1 MRNVIDCTC
10 ECPAGVGK
18 KCKHIAATI
27 YYINNEEGLSKT
39 NFGQEWGKPS
49 KSGEVKYKKG
59 KTIENLFKKKK
70 KAFKQCRY

>member
-1 MRNVIDCTC
+1 LRNVIDCTC
-10 ECPAGVGK
+10 ECPAGAGK

-39 NFGQEWGKPS
+39 TFEQEWGKPS

-59 KTIENLFKKKK
+59 KAIENLFKKKK
-70 KAFKQCRY
+70 KAYRLC